1 MGIGGANWWKCSQ
14 FPAVSITF
22 TFFCWPA
29 RNNWPNAAGK
39 KTEIWRRCWFFAIYF
54 DNLDIDITYWHWQAV
69 RGQDY
74 SLTNVLLVHHQ
85 IEIWFSSV
93 KMVSWQWLY
102 RDIGCMRNC
111 CWASQPGGRCSGL
124 LLMSC
129 LHLDTVVHIYRVFF
143 FTGPPP
149 KQLKYGKPRLGEVRC
164 I

>member
-29 RNNWPNAAGK
+29 RNNWPSAAGI
-39 KTEIWRRCWFFAIYF
+39 KTEIWRRSWFFAIYF

-93 KMVSWQWLY
+93 KMVSWQWL
-102 RDIGCMRNC
+102 IETLAVWGTVVEPV
-111 CWASQPGGRCSGL
+111 SQAVAAQGSS
-124 LLMSC
+124 SC
-129 LHLDTVVHIYRVFF
+129 LACTWTQLSTYRGCFLDAIASPSTYPGHWVSQWVS
-143 FTGPPP
+143 
-149 KQLKYGKPRLGEVRC
+149 E
-164 I
+164 